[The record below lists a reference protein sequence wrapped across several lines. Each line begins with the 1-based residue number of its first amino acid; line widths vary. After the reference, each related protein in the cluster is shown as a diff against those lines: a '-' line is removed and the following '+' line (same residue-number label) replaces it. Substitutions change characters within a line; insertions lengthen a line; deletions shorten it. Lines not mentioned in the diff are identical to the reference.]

1 MIRRMTVW
9 SHDKRPFWKQTR
21 SRSILPACNRELNDL
36 EENPFIG
43 GEKHAY
49 VESLEIIQDIWDQSR
64 QNGLDFDIEDSFP
77 LI

>member
-1 MIRRMTVW
+1 MENAEEALKALTETIVEN
-9 SHDKRPFWKQTR
+9 
-21 SRSILPACNRELNDL
+21 LRELNDM
-36 EENPFIG
+36 EENPFIS

-49 VESLEIIQDIWDQSR
+49 VECLEIIQDIWDQSR

>member
-1 MIRRMTVW
+1 MENAEETLKALTKTIVEN
-9 SHDKRPFWKQTR
+9 
-21 SRSILPACNRELNDL
+21 LRELNDL
-36 EENPFIG
+36 EENPFIS

-49 VESLEIIQDIWDQSR
+49 VECLEVIQEIWEHAR

>member
-1 MIRRMTVW
+1 MENAEETLKALTETIVEN
-9 SHDKRPFWKQTR
+9 
-21 SRSILPACNRELNDL
+21 LRELNDL
-36 EENPFIG
+36 EENPFIS

-49 VESLEIIQDIWDQSR
+49 VECLEIIQDIWDQSR

>member
-1 MIRRMTVW
+1 MENAEETL
-9 SHDKRPFWKQTR
+9 KALTET
-21 SRSILPACNRELNDL
+21 ILATLMELNEM
-36 EENPFIG
+36 EEDPFIS

-49 VESLEIIQDIWDQSR
+49 VECLEIIQDIWDQSR